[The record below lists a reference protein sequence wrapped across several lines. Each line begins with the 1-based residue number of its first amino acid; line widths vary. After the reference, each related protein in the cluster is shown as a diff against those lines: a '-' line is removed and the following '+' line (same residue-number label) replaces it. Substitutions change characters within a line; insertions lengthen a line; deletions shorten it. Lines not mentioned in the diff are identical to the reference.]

1 MSKEMSVIVLGIFV
15 ALIPYLGIP
24 GTWRTVLLV
33 ATGSAIA
40 ILGFLLRGEA
50 ISQGT
55 RKTEHLPF
63 VDSAGNPLGK
73 SDEL

>member
-1 MSKEMSVIVLGIFV
+1 MSKEMSIIVLGV
-15 ALIPYLGIP
+15 LVVLTPYLGIP
-24 GTWRTVLLV
+24 GTWRTVVLV
-33 ATGSAIA
+33 CVGIAIT

>member
-1 MSKEMSVIVLGIFV
+1 MSKEMSVIVLGV
-15 ALIPYLGIP
+15 LVMLIPYLGIP
-24 GTWRTVLLV
+24 GSWRTLLLV
-33 ATGSAIA
+33 VVGVAVT
-40 ILGFLLRGEA
+40 ILGFLLRGET